1 MANYIFPPSHNFGI
15 SEHEFVTWR
24 NAFTADEISKLIEIC
39 ETFPK
44 VDATI
49 NSEGGTIDTEIRDT
63 QIAWIPQNNETIWF
77 YDRLSWI
84 ARQLNGEFYK
94 FDLFGF
100 AEDFQYS
107 VYNEK
112 SNGHYTWHRDAGFLS
127 NGTPP
132 RKLTLVLQ
140 LSDPSEYEGGNLEL
154 LTSPAANI
162 VDKERGMVVAFPSY
176 NLHRVTPVTKG
187 IRKTLVVWVCGPA
200 FK

>member
-1 MANYIFPPSHNFGI
+1 MANYIFSPSHNFGTG
-15 SEHEFVTWR
+15 EHEFVTWR
-24 NAFTADEISKLIEIC
+24 SAFSVEEINKLVELC

-49 NSEGGTIDTEIRDT
+49 NAEGETVNNEIRDT
-63 QIAWIPQNNETIWF
+63 RVAWIPQNNDTIWF

-100 AEDFQYS
+100 VEDFQYS
-107 VYNEK
+107 VYNEENN
-112 SNGHYTWHRDAGFLS
+112 SHYTWHRDTGFLS
-127 NGTPP
+127 RGTPP
-132 RKLTLVLQ
+132 RKLTLVVQ
-140 LSDPSEYEGGNLEL
+140 LSDPSDYEGGDLEL
-154 LTSPAANI
+154 LTKPSPST
-162 VDKERGMVVAFPSY
+162 VDKEQGMVVAFPSY

-187 IRKTLVVWVCGPA
+187 TRRTLVIWICGPA